1 MSDSI
6 SVLRK
11 CIIEEYLSNWFTY
24 DELAEY
30 LCIDRDTVKDTLEE
44 YVKLDKGLY
53 NKIKR
58 HREHIED
65 YINAELVGRR
75 EFISEENKNY
85 EDIATFIIRNK
96 ASLRETAAYFQMG
109 KTTVFDCIH
118 EKLPTISIRLYK
130 QVFDVLMENKSFA
143 ADKKEIIEQVL
154 ATYES
159 FMRHNSCR
167 EVEEELGLSRNVV
180 QRNLTT
186 RLKKI
191 SKEKYE
197 QVRLKLEENQ
207 LRVLDEHGFKKYS

>member
-1 MSDSI
+1 MPDAI

-24 DELAEY
+24 QELAEY
-30 LCIDRDTVKDTLEE
+30 LCIDVDTVKQTLEE
-44 YVKLDKGLY
+44 YITFDKALQ
-53 NKIKR
+53 NKIYR
-58 HREHIED
+58 HKEHIEE
-65 YINAELVGRR
+65 YINAELLGKR
-75 EFISEENKNY
+75 EFITDENLVY
-85 EDIATFIIRNK
+85 VDIANYIIQNK
-96 ASLRETAAYFQMG
+96 ASLRETAAYFHLG
-109 KTTVFDCIH
+109 KTTIFDYIH
-118 EKLPTISIRLYK
+118 EKLPNLSIRLYK

-154 ATYES
+154 LTYES

-191 SKEKYE
+191 SKTKYE
-197 QVRLKLEENQ
+197 QVKKKLEENQ
-207 LRVLDEHGFKKYS
+207 QRVLEEHGFKRYS

>member
-1 MSDSI
+1 MPDDL
-6 SVLRK
+6 SVVRK

-24 DELAEY
+24 EELAEY
-30 LCIDRDTVKDTLEE
+30 LCLDYALIKETLDVYVE
-44 YVKLDKGLY
+44 YDKALAS
-53 NKIKR
+53 KVHR
-58 HREHIED
+58 HKSHIVD

-75 EFISEENKNY
+75 EFVTDENY
-85 EDIATFIIRNK
+85 VYVDIANYIIRNK
-96 ASLRETAAYFQMG
+96 ASLRDTAAYFHMG
-109 KTTVFDCIH
+109 KTTVFDYIH
-118 EKLPTISIRLYK
+118 EKLPSLSIRLYK

-154 ATYES
+154 LTYES

-191 SKEKYE
+191 SKAKYE
-197 QVRLKLEENQ
+197 QVKKKLEENQ
-207 LRVLDEHGFKKYS
+207 QRVLEEHGFKRYS

>member
-1 MSDSI
+1 MSEAI

-24 DELAEY
+24 EELAKY
-30 LCIDRDTVKDTLEE
+30 LCIDVDTVRYTLEE
-44 YVKLDKGLY
+44 YAKLDKALL
-53 NKIKR
+53 NKINR

-65 YINAELVGRR
+65 YINAELLDRKDY
-75 EFISEENKNY
+75 ISDENKSY
-85 EDIATFIIRNK
+85 EDIAIYIIKNN
-96 ASLRETAAYFQMG
+96 ASLRQTAAYFHLG
-109 KTTVFDCIH
+109 KTTIFDYIH

-143 ADKKEIIEQVL
+143 PDKKEIIEQVM

-159 FMRHNSCR
+159 FMRHGSCR

-186 RLKKI
+186 RLKQI

-197 QVRLKLEENQ
+197 QVELRLEANQIRVQEEN
-207 LRVLDEHGFKKYS
+207 GFKRYG

>member
-1 MSDSI
+1 MSETI

-24 DELAEY
+24 EELAEY
-30 LCIDRDTVKDTLEE
+30 LCIDVDTVRYTLEE
-44 YVKLDKGLY
+44 YVKLDKALL
-53 NKIKR
+53 NKINR

-65 YINAELVGRR
+65 YINAELLDRKDY
-75 EFISEENKNY
+75 ISDENKSY
-85 EDIATFIIRNK
+85 EDIATYIIKNK
-96 ASLRETAAYFQMG
+96 ASLRQTAAYFHLG
-109 KTTVFDCIH
+109 KTTIFDYIH
-118 EKLPTISIRLYK
+118 EKLPTLSIRLYK

-143 ADKKEIIEQVL
+143 PDKKETMEQVM

-159 FMRHNSCR
+159 FMRHGSCR

-197 QVRLKLEENQ
+197 QVKQRLEANQIRVLEEN
-207 LRVLDEHGFKKYS
+207 GFKRYG

>member
-65 YINAELVGRR
+65 YVNAELVCRR

-118 EKLPTISIRLYK
+118 EKLPTLSIRLYK

-197 QVRLKLEENQ
+197 QVRLKLEENK
-207 LRVLDEHGFKKYS
+207 LRVLDENGFKKYS

>member
-1 MSDSI
+1 MSETI

-24 DELAEY
+24 EELAEY
-30 LCIDRDTVKDTLEE
+30 LCIDVDTVRYTLEE
-44 YVKLDKGLY
+44 YVKLDKALL
-53 NKIKR
+53 NKINR

-65 YINAELVGRR
+65 YINAELLDRKDY
-75 EFISEENKNY
+75 ISDENKSC
-85 EDIATFIIRNK
+85 EDIATYIIKNK
-96 ASLRETAAYFQMG
+96 ASLRQTAAYFHLG
-109 KTTVFDCIH
+109 KTTIFDYIH
-118 EKLPTISIRLYK
+118 EKLPTLSIRLYK

-143 ADKKEIIEQVL
+143 PDKKEIMEQVM

-159 FMRHNSCR
+159 FMRHGSCR

-197 QVRLKLEENQ
+197 QVKQRLEANQIRVLEEN
-207 LRVLDEHGFKKYS
+207 GFKRYG

>member
-1 MSDSI
+1 MPEAI

-24 DELAEY
+24 EELAEY
-30 LCIDRDTVKDTLEE
+30 LCIDVDTVKYTLEE
-44 YVKLDKGLY
+44 YVKLDKGLA
-53 NKIKR
+53 NKIRK
-58 HREHIED
+58 HREYIED
-65 YINAELVGRR
+65 YTEAELLGRR
-75 EFISEENKNY
+75 EYISDDNKNY
-85 EDIATFIIRNK
+85 EDIAIYIIENK
-96 ASLRETAAYFQMG
+96 ASLRQTAAYFHLS
-109 KTTVFDCIH
+109 KTTIFDYIH
-118 EKLPTISIRLYK
+118 EKLPTLSIRLYK

-143 ADKKEIIEQVL
+143 PDKKEIMEQVL

-159 FMRHNSCR
+159 FMRHGSCR

-197 QVRLKLEENQ
+197 QVKQRLEANQ
-207 LRVLDEHGFKKYS
+207 LRVLEEHGFKKYG

>member
-1 MSDSI
+1 MSETI

-24 DELAEY
+24 EELAEY
-30 LCIDRDTVKDTLEE
+30 LCIDVDTVRYTLEE
-44 YVKLDKGLY
+44 YVKLDKALL
-53 NKIKR
+53 NKINR

-65 YINAELVGRR
+65 YINAELLDRKDY
-75 EFISEENKNY
+75 ISDENKSY
-85 EDIATFIIRNK
+85 EDIATYIIKNK
-96 ASLRETAAYFQMG
+96 ASLRQTVAYFHLG
-109 KTTVFDCIH
+109 KTTIFDYIH
-118 EKLPTISIRLYK
+118 EKLPTLSIRLYK

-143 ADKKEIIEQVL
+143 PDKKEIMEQVM

-159 FMRHNSCR
+159 FMRHGSCR
-167 EVEEELGLSRNVV
+167 EVEEELGLSGNVV

-197 QVRLKLEENQ
+197 QVKQRLEANQIRVLEEN
-207 LRVLDEHGFKKYS
+207 GFKRYG

>member
-1 MSDSI
+1 MSEAI

-24 DELAEY
+24 EELAEY
-30 LCIDRDTVKDTLEE
+30 LCIDVDTVKYTLEE
-44 YVKLDKGLY
+44 YAKLDKGLA
-53 NKIKR
+53 NKIRK
-58 HREHIED
+58 HREYIEE
-65 YINAELVGRR
+65 YTESELLGRR
-75 EFISEENKNY
+75 EYISDENKNY
-85 EDIATFIIRNK
+85 EDIAIYIIENK
-96 ASLRETAAYFQMG
+96 ASLRQTAAYFHLS
-109 KTTVFDCIH
+109 KTTIFDYIH
-118 EKLPTISIRLYK
+118 EKLPTLSIRLYK

-143 ADKKEIIEQVL
+143 PDKKEIMEQVL

-159 FMRHNSCR
+159 FMRHGSCR

-197 QVRLKLEENQ
+197 QVKQRLEANQ
-207 LRVLDEHGFKKYS
+207 LRVLEEHGFKKYG

>member
-1 MSDSI
+1 MPDDL
-6 SVLRK
+6 SVVRK

-24 DELAEY
+24 EELAEY
-30 LCIDRDTVKDTLEE
+30 LCLDYALIKETLDV
-44 YVKLDKGLY
+44 YVEY
-53 NKIKR
+53 NKALAAKVHR
-58 HREHIED
+58 HTSHIVD

-75 EFISEENKNY
+75 EFVTDENY
-85 EDIATFIIRNK
+85 VYVDIANYIIKNK
-96 ASLRETAAYFQMG
+96 ASLRDTAAYFHMG
-109 KTTVFDCIH
+109 KTTVFDYIH
-118 EKLPTISIRLYK
+118 EKLPSLSIRLYK

-154 ATYES
+154 LTYES

-191 SKEKYE
+191 SKTKYE
-197 QVRLKLEENQ
+197 QVKKKLEENQ
-207 LRVLDEHGFKKYS
+207 QRVLEEHGFKRYS